1 MSSAAIVFVHGLWL
15 TGVESTLL
23 RRRLGAE
30 LACDTRAFHYPSVT
44 ASMDEV
50 LARLHEFTSAL
61 KSDTLHFI
69 GHSLGGIVV
78 LRYLESRRDLAPGR
92 AVLLGSPLAG
102 SRAAQGL
109 ARWPLGAAIL
119 GRNIEAEVLKPQA
132 RRWDGQRELGV
143 IAGDLS
149 LGFGRLVSDLGGPN
163 DGTVT
168 VAETQLPGATDHI
181 VLPISH
187 TGMLFSA
194 AVAHQAAH
202 FLARGRFE
210 RPELTT

>member
-1 MSSAAIVFVHGLWL
+1 MSSAIVFVHGLWL

-23 RRRLGAE
+23 RRRLGAG
-30 LACDTRAFHYPSVT
+30 LSCDTCAFHYPSVS

-50 LARLHEFTSAL
+50 LARLHEYVAAL
-61 KSDTLHFI
+61 RAETVHFI

-78 LRYLESRRDLAPGR
+78 LRYLESHPELAPGR
-92 AVLLGSPLAG
+92 AVLLGSPLGG

-119 GRNIEAEVLKPQA
+119 GRNIEAEVLKPQSREWA
-132 RRWDGQRELGV
+132 GRRDLGI

-149 LGFGRLVSDLGGPN
+149 LGFGRLVADLGGPN

-181 VLPISH
+181 ILPISH

-194 AVAHQAAH
+194 QVAHQAAQ
-202 FLARGRFE
+202 FLAHGRFE
-210 RPELTT
+210 RT

>member
-1 MSSAAIVFVHGLWL
+1 MSSVVVFIHGLWL

-23 RRRLGAE
+23 RRRLAADLGCE
-30 LACDTRAFHYPSVT
+30 TRAFRYPSVT

-50 LARLHEFTSAL
+50 LDQLDRFITLLARDGLHL
-61 KSDTLHFI
+61 V

-78 LRYLESRRDLAPGR
+78 LRYLERYSDVPPGR
-92 AVLLGSPLAG
+92 AVLLGAPLRG

-109 ARWPLGAAIL
+109 ARWPIGAAIL
-119 GRNIEAEVLKPQA
+119 GRNIEAEVLRVPEH
-132 RRWDGQRELGV
+132 RWDGRRDLGV

-149 LGFGRLVSDLGGPN
+149 MGLGRLFGDLEVPN
-163 DGTVT
+163 DGTIS
-168 VAETQLPGATDHI
+168 VAETHLPGVTDEI

-194 AVAHQAAH
+194 DVAQQTAH
-202 FLARGRFE
+202 FLSSGRFQHK
-210 RPELTT
+210 

>member
-1 MSSAAIVFVHGLWL
+1 MPSTSVVFIHGLWL

-23 RRRLGAE
+23 RRRLAAE
-30 LACDTRAFHYPSVT
+30 LECETHAFHYPSVT
-44 ASMDEV
+44 ASMREV
-50 LARLHEFTSAL
+50 LERLHEYVQAMRVA
-61 KSDTLHFI
+61 TLHFV

-78 LRYLESRRDLAPGR
+78 LRYLESQRDVPAGR

-102 SRAAQGL
+102 SRAAHGV

-132 RRWDGQRELGV
+132 RHWDGRRDLGV

-149 LGFGRLVSDLGGPN
+149 LGFGRLFGDLGGPN
-163 DGTVT
+163 DGTVA
-168 VAETQLPGATDHI
+168 VAETELPGATDHI

-194 AVAHQAAH
+194 AVAHQAAQ
-202 FLARGRFE
+202 FLGTGRFE
-210 RPELTT
+210 HEQNV